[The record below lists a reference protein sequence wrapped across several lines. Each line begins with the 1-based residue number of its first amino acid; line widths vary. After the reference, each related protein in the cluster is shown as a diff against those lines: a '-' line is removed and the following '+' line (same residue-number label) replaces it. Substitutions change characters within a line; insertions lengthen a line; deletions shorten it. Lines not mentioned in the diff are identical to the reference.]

1 MNKSDV
7 DLPLTVKERVKW
19 SLYTIGVSAAL
30 ASALALVVYLIA
42 NGVEHGGLADYWHGF
57 KSCFLLFGMPGVV
70 SGILVFF
77 PFMNEG
83 SSFKYGYGWYY
94 ASMVL
99 AGVLS
104 EAEIGLSAEHAFLIS
119 GVIVG
124 LVCAIIYIRTNK

>member
-1 MNKSDV
+1 
-7 DLPLTVKERVKW
+7 
-19 SLYTIGVSAAL
+19 
-30 ASALALVVYLIA
+30 
-42 NGVEHGGLADYWHGF
+42 
-57 KSCFLLFGMPGVV
+57 
-70 SGILVFF
+70 
-77 PFMNEG
+77 MNEG